1 MKKTLSL
8 AIAALCLTATAQAHQ
23 VWIEQPGGKS
33 AIARFGEFA
42 ENLRE
47 ASPGYLDGFGKMSAN
62 LVSAKGESPLTV
74 TKTADGFTL
83 SGKASGNESL
93 VLESPMDT
101 LRKFKHGGE
110 SINAW
115 FHMGA
120 RYVANPSAAVAP
132 KLTLDIVPT
141 GQAGEFQVVLKG
153 QPLPKAKLV
162 AMVDSG
168 WEKAAYTDAQG
179 KARFDLPWKAQYV
192 LRAMHIDKTPGE
204 RQGASGPEPY
214 DAIGYVATLTFV
226 KPDGVTPLPA
236 GPVRPPNKL
245 PAAAPA
251 SAAAK

>member
-1 MKKTLSL
+1 
-8 AIAALCLTATAQAHQ
+8 
-23 VWIEQPGGKS
+23 
-33 AIARFGEFA
+33 
-42 ENLRE
+42 
-47 ASPGYLDGFGKMSAN
+47 MSAS

-74 TKTADGFTL
+74 TKTADGFAL

-153 QPLPKAKLV
+153 QPCPRPSWSRWWIPVGKRRPTP
-162 AMVDSG
+162 MR
-168 WEKAAYTDAQG
+168 
-179 KARFDLPWKAQYV
+179 KARRALWKAQYV

-245 PAAAPA
+245 PAAARHPRPP
-251 SAAAK
+251 SRTRRSGAARRGLDRIAAVARRDPIDRYREGQGHEYRGTGQAYRTDPVAYPLL